1 MRHIDKL
8 NQLLRAYNSALGD
21 LRTGERNLL
30 SKQIST
36 LNRKMSKGLENHNWF
51 SLSIGEFIKECQL
64 AIESFKEVKGRVLQ
78 HARNIEKQV
87 HTIENAVIIAPIDFK
102 TTEIMDITQ
111 FSEYFEKYRVN
122 QITSLVKDYHN
133 IGDIYLKTIEECT
146 FKESSQGHKEMQMYY
161 YYWERKI
168 FNAINKMIIRALAT
182 NKALLGMN
190 GKPLIQMQASYNF
203 DNSMS
208 YHPTTEELRTQLDK
222 FNRNILESAK
232 RFGRWWDGFC
242 KVFEEDIDKETSE
255 KTIKYTFF
263 DDINHNPV
271 ITKLNLE
278 LVTSTEQIQKKF
290 EMYEQTFQDAKFRK
304 VYDKNWMNK
313 ILKGHEK
320 AGSVASIERDIM
332 AFRGRSIEI
341 KNKQAYVQNYLVMVD
356 YSEVISNAIDQVSV
370 WFDSLGKILTDI
382 ARRELSW
389 VMNETKKYEE
399 KLAKDMA
406 GIEQIKELLNVINEI
421 RNKSMD
427 MELKINEVLEMF
439 RVLKIYEYEIEK
451 EEQDNVDLISE
462 NWAALLDL
470 AERSDFKLVQAKK
483 QYADIT
489 KNNVEDFKKELH
501 DRYEMYVANGPGAE
515 HVTLEEGCR
524 LLEDSK

>member
-1 MRHIDKL
+1 
-8 NQLLRAYNSALGD
+8 
-21 LRTGERNLL
+21 
-30 SKQIST
+30 
-36 LNRKMSKGLENHNWF
+36 
-51 SLSIGEFIKECQL
+51 
-64 AIESFKEVKGRVLQ
+64 
-78 HARNIEKQV
+78 
-87 HTIENAVIIAPIDFK
+87 
-102 TTEIMDITQ
+102 
-111 FSEYFEKYRVN
+111 
-122 QITSLVKDYHN
+122 
-133 IGDIYLKTIEECT
+133 
-146 FKESSQGHKEMQMYY
+146 
-161 YYWERKI
+161 
-168 FNAINKMIIRALAT
+168 
-182 NKALLGMN
+182 
-190 GKPLIQMQASYNF
+190 
-203 DNSMS
+203 
-208 YHPTTEELRTQLDK
+208 
-222 FNRNILESAK
+222 
-232 RFGRWWDGFC
+232 
-242 KVFEEDIDKETSE
+242 
-255 KTIKYTFF
+255 
-263 DDINHNPV
+263 
-271 ITKLNLE
+271 
-278 LVTSTEQIQKKF
+278 
-290 EMYEQTFQDAKFRK
+290 
-304 VYDKNWMNK
+304 MNK

-489 KNNVEDFKKELH
+489 KNNVEDFKNELH